1 MHLSARHRIAN
12 AQRVLSLAGYPPC
25 EWNVTISERQKQR
38 FCVRLLFSNSLSRD
52 KHALDFI
59 FFVLGTSAFWIQ
71 LRGNG
76 FIWNVGTLVRNT
88 FGSLA
93 FWTADIA
100 DTPCLC
106 GCTNFSLGLARK
118 IELPLAYKGWT
129 YRIAAASLVLVACNF
144 ALAYIALIGGRGA
157 SGLPPIIC
165 ILGATIALFMAEIS
179 DWYGRLA
186 LLPNARRWST
196 MLVIALGFVVFWFL
210 YSPIHNRL
218 GFVGAF
224 VVFVFFLIGIR
235 LSARYAAR
243 FGSRVV

>member
-1 MHLSARHRIAN
+1 MRLITYFLCW
-12 AQRVLSLAGYPPC
+12 VL
-25 EWNVTISERQKQR
+25 V
-38 FCVRLLFSNSLSRD
+38 LF
-52 KHALDFI
+52 
-59 FFVLGTSAFWIQ
+59 
-71 LRGNG
+71 G
-76 FIWNVGTLVRNT
+76 FNYAATV
-88 FGSLA
+88 
-93 FWTADIA
+93 
-100 DTPCLC
+100 
-106 GCTNFSLGLARK
+106 SLGMLGHWLGIHSGLWLFGLLISLTPHILAAARISHWVLARK

-144 ALAYIALIGGRGA
+144 ALAYIVLIGGRGA

-179 DWYGRLA
+179 DWYRRLA

-196 MLVIALGFVVFWFL
+196 MLVVALGFVVFWFL
-210 YSPIHNRL
+210 YSPIRSRL

-224 VVFVFFLIGIR
+224 AVFVFFLIGIR